1 MKTLSNP
8 CLKHSSSISQA
19 MLGGC
24 PMLCLMRA
32 RRCLCVLRTPD
43 FGLRTSYFGLR
54 SRFPIFVF
62 KFVYK
67 TISLSFITTNETV
80 NNLKAE
86 RVGELCYEV

>member
-1 MKTLSNP
+1 MKTPSNP
-8 CLKHSSSISQA
+8 CSKHSSSIPQA

-62 KFVYK
+62 KFVCK
-67 TISLSFITTNETV
+67 TISLSFHHD
-80 NNLKAE
+80 E
-86 RVGELCYEV
+86 RESQQSKSRKSWGVVL